1 MPTTRSCFLTF
12 ISPGTSWATVY
23 AQPFHDYWYLF
34 WLAAVAYLP
43 TIALLRRVMRDR
55 KPLQLKPLL
64 VLWNGGLAALSIAMC
79 AACIPYCV
87 ELWSTYS
94 WRESICFN
102 RHYGLHR
109 GTSWAFAW
117 MGYSKVLE
125 LFDTVLLALRR
136 KPIILLHWYHHVSV
150 LLFVWFSQVAAQTNA
165 HIVYTLMN
173 CIVHR
178 LCFFVFSFSLL

>member
-1 MPTTRSCFLTF
+1 
-12 ISPGTSWATVY
+12 
-23 AQPFHDYWYLF
+23 
-34 WLAAVAYLP
+34 
-43 TIALLRRVMRDR
+43 
-55 KPLQLKPLL
+55 
-64 VLWNGGLAALSIAMC
+64 MC
-79 AACIPYCV
+79 ASCIPYCI
-87 ELWSTYS
+87 ELWSTYA
-94 WRESICFN
+94 WRESICLN
-102 RHYGLHR
+102 RHFGLHH

-136 KPIILLHWYHHVSV
+136 KPIILLHWYHHITV

-178 LCFFVFSFSLL
+178 